1 MLINSLSNLLILIIR
16 YHNHAHS
23 GSRRLDGEQDS
34 FREYTYKC
42 SKHSDCPYKMRV
54 SYTAMS
60 WGLYESGE
68 HIVDKTTIQL
78 KRGIDPVFIPFIDS
92 ENVPQY
98 DTNTH
103 HILSMINC
111 IDS

>member
-1 MLINSLSNLLILIIR
+1 
-16 YHNHAHS
+16 
-23 GSRRLDGEQDS
+23 
-34 FREYTYKC
+34 
-42 SKHSDCPYKMRV
+42 MRV

-92 ENVPQY
+92 ENDRNTPPKSILKRIREMKWADADVKFPTPMQISNRKNYLAGKVQGPLSQY
-98 DTNTH
+98 KYFLQPNQVGRGES
-103 HILSMINC
+103 IEK
-111 IDS
+111 